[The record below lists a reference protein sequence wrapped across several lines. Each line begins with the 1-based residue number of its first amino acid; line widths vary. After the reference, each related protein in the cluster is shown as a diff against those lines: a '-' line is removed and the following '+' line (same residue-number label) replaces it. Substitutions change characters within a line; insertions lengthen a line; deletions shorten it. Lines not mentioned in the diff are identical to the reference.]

1 MTPTHLTTYSGLYNA
16 LYGAI
21 CSVLYS
27 VLLHSVQYQ
36 SEWLESL
43 SDTNIPIIINNN
55 RTANYFTPSL
65 HHASVTISPRFHHD
79 SAFCMEILR
88 HDYHDRTTLELRVY
102 YALHARTTR
111 HALTTIFLNMF
122 KTSPRAPRS
131 SRPTTLE
138 RDVTTTPLR
147 RDALSLRRDAIS
159 PRSHHD

>member
-1 MTPTHLTTYSGLYNA
+1 MS
-16 LYGAI
+16 YGASHI
-21 CSVLYS
+21 ITHRIAYHQITHHITHHMTYHTHITHHISVY
-27 VLLHSVQYQ
+27 HT
-36 SEWLESL
+36 L
-43 SDTNIPIIINNN
+43 SMVGTVMTGND